1 METLE
6 PISMSTMVS
15 LIVAVIALSIAVISV
30 QASSKTNKRLNIT
43 LDLLNSLHKIIETN
57 KTKIADLEEKLRTE
71 LQQVGQASQNINQS
85 TIDEEY
91 TAQLNQ
97 SIEALQVQIEQLSI
111 QYQDLAEQEPAAKI
125 YTKAQHLVRTGASVE
140 EVMEAC
146 DLPRAEVEVMI
157 GVQEKARK

>member
-57 KTKIADLEEKLRTE
+57 KTEIADLEDKLRTE
-71 LQQVGQASQNINQS
+71 LQQASQNINQS

-157 GVQEKARK
+157 GVQEKART